1 MEQQATIKSS
11 IPTYYEFRR
20 TLRAIHALIYNPV
33 PKYNQADKKIAAL
46 TSRFE
51 IDEEY
56 YSTIL
61 YRYVYIYAF
70 ATEPTDGERI
80 HPDYHKPVF
89 TSIHAFYDYMIFL
102 SDREV
107 S

>member
-1 MEQQATIKSS
+1 MGKQATIKSS
-11 IPTYYEFRR
+11 IPTYHEFRS
-20 TLRAIHALIYNPV
+20 TLRAIHALIYNPL
-33 PKYNQADKKIAAL
+33 PKYDQADKKIDTL
-46 TSRFE
+46 SSRFDICE
-51 IDEEY
+51 DY

-61 YRYVYIYAF
+61 YRYVHLYNF
-70 ATEPTDGERI
+70 ATESTDSERI

-89 TSIHAFYDYMIFL
+89 TSVHAFYDYMIFL